1 MKGQGYLYDK
11 RMMTNFEFNRGITK
25 IILSIFVT
33 SVRHREFPELS
44 ASVRAVVDKVMINN
58 NEIYM

>member
-1 MKGQGYLYDK
+1 
-11 RMMTNFEFNRGITK
+11 MMTNFEFNRGITK